1 MSELTIP
8 IYTVIDG
15 YVASVGTLIS
25 VCGNKIYIGKNA
37 YMLIRELR
45 SGVWG
50 GKTYLEEE
58 MEKNQESSGPFNKYL
73 CR

>member
-50 GKTYLEEE
+50 GNDLFGGRNGKKSRKFRTI
-58 MEKNQESSGPFNKYL
+58 
-73 CR
+73 

>member
-50 GKTYLEEE
+50 GGNDLFGGRNGKKSRKFRTI
-58 MEKNQESSGPFNKYL
+58 
-73 CR
+73 